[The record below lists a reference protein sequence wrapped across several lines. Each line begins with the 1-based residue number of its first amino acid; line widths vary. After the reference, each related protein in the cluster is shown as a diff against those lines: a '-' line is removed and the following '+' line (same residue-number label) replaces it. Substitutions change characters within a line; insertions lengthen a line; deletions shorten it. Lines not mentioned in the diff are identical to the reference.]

1 MSLSSEGAGGDPVPS
16 GGRIEGREST
26 LQTLFEG
33 APRLMNEAIDLLGE
47 LRAVVNNDNRQAVGD
62 LLNNLATSSARLDGV
77 LKDLQ
82 NLATPLGNAATEI
95 AGFTDRLGALSD
107 TADTTLTTA
116 TSALESAG
124 KAADAAVGTLDTA
137 RTTFDSADTLI
148 RGDLAQFVQ
157 RGASVASMLDDTLST
172 LDPSIRATLE
182 AAQQLMDTQLPQLVA
197 DLQAAANMAEQ
208 QIALVG
214 SDASTLIARY
224 EQVGQSVQDR
234 ADQTAVV
241 IKNFDRT
248 LDEALATLES
258 FRRTSEAA
266 NTFLQE
272 EGRPLAQQTTSAMAS
287 VEELTGTTLPPLVNQ
302 TTTTMATL
310 DREVTAFS
318 ASGREMLGT
327 LQQRLVEAKTTLEE
341 IDSAMVAS
349 GRAADS
355 VWKSSEEF
363 YDLIDGDTAA
373 VMAEARSA
381 LETINTSIDQDLPA
395 ILSSVRDATETANSV
410 IAALGDDLSGLDGL
424 VSSGTSALDTVN
436 KTFQNANTTLASI
449 NGAMGAAEDALRTAE
464 TTFDQVNVILDKDI
478 SAMVTDIRGAVTSF
492 ASAIDTVSGEV
503 TAISGRLL
511 DASDSAAG
519 LIGTVDQVV
528 QANQRQLSDFLRV
541 GLPQFQVFLLES
553 RRLVVNLERLVDR
566 IESDPAR
573 FILGTQAP
581 EFRR

>member
-1 MSLSSEGAGGDPVPS
+1 METRANYILVGAFTLAGILGALGVVLWIAQVGAHRQFAYYDILFDNGAGLSTAAAVRFNGLPVGSVVDMALADEDHSKVRVRIEIDADTPITTSTFAVLKSQGVTGVSFVSLSSEGAGGDPVPS

-302 TTTTMATL
+302 TTSMKTQ
-310 DREVTAFS
+310 S
-318 ASGREMLGT
+318 ASARRRPPSTNGSSSWGQGRLTG
-327 LQQRLVEAKTTLEE
+327 QQ
-341 IDSAMVAS
+341 S
-349 GRAADS
+349 GRHGCPR
-355 VWKSSEEF
+355 F
-363 YDLIDGDTAA
+363 
-373 VMAEARSA
+373 RSG
-381 LETINTSIDQDLPA
+381 
-395 ILSSVRDATETANSV
+395 V
-410 IAALGDDLSGLDGL
+410 GG
-424 VSSGTSALDTVN
+424 
-436 KTFQNANTTLASI
+436 
-449 NGAMGAAEDALRTAE
+449 
-464 TTFDQVNVILDKDI
+464 QV
-478 SAMVTDIRGAVTSF
+478 
-492 ASAIDTVSGEV
+492 
-503 TAISGRLL
+503 
-511 DASDSAAG
+511 
-519 LIGTVDQVV
+519 
-528 QANQRQLSDFLRV
+528 QRR
-541 GLPQFQVFLLES
+541 
-553 RRLVVNLERLVDR
+553 
-566 IESDPAR
+566 
-573 FILGTQAP
+573 
-581 EFRR
+581 